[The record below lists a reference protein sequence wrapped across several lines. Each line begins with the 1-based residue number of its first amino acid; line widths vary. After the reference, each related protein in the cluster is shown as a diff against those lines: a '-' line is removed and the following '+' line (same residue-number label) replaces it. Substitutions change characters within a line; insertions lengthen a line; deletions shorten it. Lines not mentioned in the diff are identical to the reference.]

1 MSRYSILRKRRRLF
15 QHNFPTSTGGNPSRT
30 RRSRIVSS
38 LFSTT
43 LPEHFRIE
51 RRTPS
56 DPLAEIPIL
65 PHHPPEFSPGARYT
79 AERKE
84 AMNVNPDGFLLPDEE
99 KLVHHIIR
107 EHEPGFAWEESEKG
121 QFSSAYFD
129 DVVIPTIEHLP
140 WTLRNIPIRLASMIA
155 LWKLSSRK

>member
-1 MSRYSILRKRRRLF
+1 MSRYSTLRKRRRLF
-15 QHNFPTSTGGNPSRT
+15 PAQLPYLHRRNPSRT

-38 LFSTT
+38 LFRRRYPSTSVLSAVHLQIL
-43 LPEHFRIE
+43 LPTFLSCLITHPNFLRA
-51 RRTPS
+51 RATP
-56 DPLAEIPIL
+56 PNV
-65 PHHPPEFSPGARYT
+65 
-79 AERKE
+79 KE

-140 WTLRNIPIRLASMIA
+140 WTLRNIPSRLASMIA
-155 LWKLSSRK
+155 SWR